1 MEKYNEIIKLLDE
14 KINKIDKN
22 ELISY
27 PEKSYMMFLVIKEM
41 EKNYKS
47 IEDLLIFHQA
57 LRNWMCEH
65 VAMIWWEELIM
76 KKYEI
81 FDYDVWGNEEDGYEV
96 NDVVPTGITIYIDT
110 SKASICKKLGL
121 DDPYKVEVDYN
132 EDVIYIDYDGNPYCE
147 LRKKD

>member
-1 MEKYNEIIKLLDE
+1 LQFWSLYYIIRAEQDRKEKKMEKYNEIIKLLDE

-65 VAMIWWEELIM
+65 VAMI
-76 KKYEI
+76 
-81 FDYDVWGNEEDGYEV
+81 
-96 NDVVPTGITIYIDT
+96 
-110 SKASICKKLGL
+110 
-121 DDPYKVEVDYN
+121 
-132 EDVIYIDYDGNPYCE
+132 
-147 LRKKD
+147 